1 MNATKTP
8 SRTHT
13 IINWTIT
20 ILLAIF
26 IIIALCWG
34 IYTYYRLDHDLYTND
49 AQVEEYITPVN
60 TRITGYIKEVRFND
74 HQRVRKGDTLVVA
87 KLDRL
92 ARSIPDLVRI
102 IGTLEEKQATL
113 RLRPRMV

>member
-34 IYTYYRLDHDLYTND
+34 IYTYYRLDHDLLY
-49 AQVEEYITPVN
+49 Q
-60 TRITGYIKEVRFND
+60 
-74 HQRVRKGDTLVVA
+74 
-87 KLDRL
+87 
-92 ARSIPDLVRI
+92 
-102 IGTLEEKQATL
+102 
-113 RLRPRMV
+113 